1 MTELGDVGDSLH
13 VVFGATGAIGR
24 AVVAELLHVGRDVRA
39 VSRGGQA
46 PGGAQ
51 GMAAD
56 AADPGQAVRAAV
68 GAAVI
73 YHCASPPYTQWP
85 ELFPALIGCLRLP
98 EADAAPRRSAAD
110 RRLVSVPLTAGHS
123 VAGDR
128 ADIARCGCEHA
139 LAHHAHRIPR
149 SARPWS

>member
-1 MTELGDVGDSLH
+1 MPGAPAKMVCRRRSVTMTELGDVGDSLH

-24 AVVAELLHVGRDVRA
+24 TVVAELLHAGRDVRA

-56 AADPGQAVRAAV
+56 AADPGQAVRAAA

-85 ELFPALIGCLRLP
+85 ELFL
-98 EADAAPRRSAAD
+98 
-110 RRLVSVPLTAGHS
+110 H
-123 VAGDR
+123 
-128 ADIARCGCEHA
+128 
-139 LAHHAHRIPR
+139 
-149 SARPWS
+149 